1 MSDVS
6 ANLESM
12 ESLYRTI
19 SDDVTS
25 GASIITSVTNALNST
40 VWESTNATDFRAQ
53 WEEFKP
59 KLKTF
64 VESLVTAGNA
74 VANNHNGL
82 NDVNGEG
89 RDPLSQIPYPE
100 GI

>member
-40 VWESTNATDFRAQ
+40 V
-53 WEEFKP
+53 
-59 KLKTF
+59 
-64 VESLVTAGNA
+64 
-74 VANNHNGL
+74 
-82 NDVNGEG
+82 
-89 RDPLSQIPYPE
+89 
-100 GI
+100 